1 MEKEEALPF
10 KVCRGRILDNTLYI
24 LSLQCYSDVTHKLA
38 KYLAD
43 EKLLSIVITDSS
55 ASEYYKDYEHGVAQP
70 GDYKNLT
77 IVTSIH
83 CHIIVIWF
91 DRGL

>member
-1 MEKEEALPF
+1 M
-10 KVCRGRILDNTLYI
+10 
-24 LSLQCYSDVTHKLA
+24 QCYSDVTHKLA

-70 GDYKNLT
+70 GDYKKPYH
-77 IVTSIH
+77 S
-83 CHIIVIWF
+83 
-91 DRGL
+91 